1 MATWL
6 GQLIVVRRQPAFT
19 TLLSLAEEASG
30 QLPGSISWKK
40 FTRGQTINE
49 RKVGQR
55 DPATGPSF
63 KEKALGEPHKV
74 LEDNHEAVSRCFRD
88 HQEEVRPRG
97 WVHLGRSLHCS
108 MWASNCYNWRGL
120 CITWWFHIKIWNLNG
135 NNIEMWKDIYYRVI

>member
-1 MATWL
+1 MLSSSSGNPVQSSTKAESSPTEWPRGWVSSSSL
-6 GQLIVVRRQPAFT
+6 EDNLLFT
-19 TLLSLAEEASG
+19 TLLFLAEEASG

-40 FTRGQTINE
+40 FTMGQTINE

-63 KEKALGEPHKV
+63 KEKALAEPHKV

-97 WVHLGRSLHCS
+97 GVHLGRSLH
-108 MWASNCYNWRGL
+108 
-120 CITWWFHIKIWNLNG
+120 HKLNVG
-135 NNIEMWKDIYYRVI
+135 Q